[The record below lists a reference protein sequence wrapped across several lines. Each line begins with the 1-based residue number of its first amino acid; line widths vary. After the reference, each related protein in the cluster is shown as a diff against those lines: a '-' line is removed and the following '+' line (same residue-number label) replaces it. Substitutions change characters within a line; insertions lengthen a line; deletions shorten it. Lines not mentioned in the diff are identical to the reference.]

1 MEETA
6 ADDWN
11 AWLEETEALEM
22 TSYRSRRDSRAPL
35 LERHGSDFAEQAS
48 DSIFDG
54 PISQSIPTG
63 QTGFAHRAS
72 FSHNRAQSDAEN
84 DLLSLQ
90 HFRSEYEDDELLDA
104 AGLDDEAVDDLE
116 SIAETESIASS
127 RRSSVSDFRAPLR
140 RQSQDSAVSG
150 GGRREGRMSQKVYL
164 QEEDLFIVVAGFRD
178 DRTRLVLYY
187 VLCIATLGLG
197 YLLLRW
203 LPRWQIR
210 LTGRQCALATCD
222 WVVIENQ
229 WHEVSVHA
237 VREMAVNTYLST
249 LFDTG
254 SELEMPEERD
264 PFVERAR
271 SIDYRYIR
279 FVWHAVTQRFTIY
292 NNYKDRAWRGSA
304 RECRGG
310 LEDEVKDRRLAL
322 FGPNVVDI
330 EEKSIPQLLI
340 DEALH
345 PFYIF
350 QIASILLWSFDEYY
364 YYAACIFVI
373 SLVTVGSTVIETRDT
388 MRRLREM
395 ARYTCEVRALRNGY
409 WQICGSE
416 DLVPGDVIEVSDP
429 SIDSLPCDALLLSG
443 DCIVNESMLTGESV
457 PVPKTPASDKGLHR
471 LANSPVAISPEL
483 AKHYLF
489 AGTKLIQVKRP
500 AANAAEE
507 EGIALAMVART
518 GFNTTKGALVRSMLF
533 PKPTGF
539 KFYRDSFRFIGVM
552 ALVAMCGFVVSAV
565 NFVRLGLH
573 WSVILVR
580 ALDLITIVVPPA
592 LPATLTIGTNFA
604 ISRLRKKQIFC
615 IAPTRVNVAG
625 KLDIMCFDKTGTLT
639 EDGLDVLGVRGT
651 DSAGRFTDL
660 LDNITQ
666 LNNPGASPELSIVR
680 VMATCHSLRLID
692 GELLG
697 DPLDDKMFRFSGWSY
712 EEGGKS
718 TTAATPIRAMEH
730 QSSAKA
736 MSRESS
742 RGISPPVVRSDRDP
756 RLEIGLMKQF
766 EFVSNLRRMSVITK
780 RFQSNSMEVFLKGAP
795 EIMRDVCKPASF
807 PANYEE
813 ILASYTHD
821 GYRVIACAGKSMPG
835 LSWIKAQK
843 MKRTEAERDL
853 DFLGFIVFENKLKPS
868 TAVALRQLNDA
879 HIRTVMCTG
888 DNILTA
894 ISVARESNL
903 IGETSFVFVPRFE
916 NAGGAA
922 NPLQTLVWENMEGPQ
937 IMLDAR
943 TMLPKINEAGIDLNS
958 PFDKHGLSEYCF
970 AVTGEVFRWMVD
982 FAPPQTLERMLVR
995 GAVFARMSPDEK
1007 QELVEKLQ
1015 TLDYCVGFC
1024 GDGANDCGALKAAD
1038 VGISLSEAEASVAA
1052 PFTSRVFEISCV
1064 LDVIRDGRAAL
1075 VTSFSC
1081 FRYMALYSAI
1091 QFTTVSILYRTA
1103 SNLGDFQFL
1112 LIDLVIILPIAIFM
1126 GRAEPFPRLA
1136 IKRPTANLV
1145 SKKVLSSL
1153 MGHVLVIV
1161 ALQVLAYVVVL
1172 RQPWYVPPAG
1182 HTDEPNI
1189 ESSDN
1194 TVLFLFSLFQY
1205 SLVAIILSVG
1215 PPYRQPMWRNYL
1227 FMVTIAVVL
1236 LFSVYTTLTP
1246 ADWLAD
1252 FLQLTE
1258 MPFDA
1263 RVALLGLAVVDIGLS
1278 YAAESVFVTL
1288 TRKLVAARRRLAS
1301 GGAKKRKAWKVV
1313 SAEMQIL

>member
-1 MEETA
+1 
-6 ADDWN
+6 
-11 AWLEETEALEM
+11 M

-48 DSIFDG
+48 ESIFDG
-54 PISQSIPTG
+54 PISQSIPTS

-72 FSHNRAQSDAEN
+72 FSQARTSSDADA

-90 HFRSEYEDDELLDA
+90 YFRSEYEDVETDFTGA
-104 AGLDDEAVDDLE
+104 DDEAIDDLE
-116 SIAETESIASS
+116 SIADTASIASS

-150 GGRREGRMSQKVYL
+150 TRREGRMSQKVYL

-178 DRTRLVLYY
+178 SGPRLLLYY
-187 VLCIATLGLG
+187 ALCLLTFGLA

-210 LTGRQCALATCD
+210 LTGVQCPLSSCD
-222 WVVIENQ
+222 WVVVENQ
-229 WHEVSVHA
+229 WHEVSRHQVKTA
-237 VREMAVNTYLST
+237 PFNAYLST

-254 SELEMPEERD
+254 TEVEMPEERD
-264 PFVERAR
+264 PYIELAR
-271 SIDYRYIR
+271 FIDYRYIR

-304 RECRGG
+304 KECRGG

-330 EEKSIPQLLI
+330 EEKSVVQLLV

-364 YYAACIFVI
+364 YYAGCIFII
-373 SLVTVGSTVIETRDT
+373 SLVTVASTIIETRDT

-416 DLVPGDVIEVSDP
+416 DLVPGDVFEVSDP

-457 PVPKTPASDKGLHR
+457 PVPKVPSSDKGLHR
-471 LANSPVAISPEL
+471 LANSPVAISAEL

-500 AANAAEE
+500 SANAAEE
-507 EGIALAMVART
+507 EGIALAMVTRT

-552 ALVAMCGFVVSAV
+552 AAVAMCGFVVSAV

-604 ISRLRKKQIFC
+604 ISRLRKRQIFC

-639 EDGLDVLGVRGT
+639 EDGLDVLGVRGVGGT
-651 DSAGRFTDL
+651 KAFTDL
-660 LDNITQ
+660 VDEIAQLDTSTT
-666 LNNPGASPELSIVR
+666 SPNLSIVR

-692 GELLG
+692 GDLLG
-697 DPLDDKMFRFSGWSY
+697 DPLDDKMFRFSGWTY

-718 TTAATPIRAMEH
+718 TSEATPIRALQH
-730 QSSAKA
+730 QTSAKA

-742 RGISPPVVRSDRDP
+742 RGISPAVVRSNRDP
-756 RLEIGLMKQF
+756 RMEIGLMKQF

-780 RFQSNSMEVFLKGAP
+780 RFQSNSMEVYLKGAP
-795 EIMRDVCKPASF
+795 EIMRDVCKPDSF
-807 PANYEE
+807 PTNYEE
-813 ILASYTHD
+813 VLASYTHD
-821 GYRVIACAGKSMPG
+821 GYRVIACAGKSLAG

-843 MKRTEAERDL
+843 MKRSEAERDL

-868 TAVALRQLNDA
+868 TAAALRQLNQA

-916 NAGGAA
+916 NAGGSS

-937 IMLDAR
+937 IMLDSR
-943 TMLPKINEAGIDLNS
+943 TMLPRVSESHLDLVL
-958 PFDKHGLSEYCF
+958 PFDKHGLSDYCF
-970 AVTGEVFRWMVD
+970 AITGEVFRWMVD
-982 FAPPQTLERMLVR
+982 FAPPQTLSRMLVR
-995 GAVFARMSPDEK
+995 GAIFARMSPDEK

-1126 GRAEPFPRLA
+1126 GRAEPYQQLA

-1153 MGHVLVIV
+1153 LGHVVVIV
-1161 ALQVLAYVVVL
+1161 ALQAVAYIIVQQ
-1172 RQPWYVPPAG
+1172 QPWYIPPAG
-1182 HTDEPNI
+1182 NTDEPNI

-1205 SLVAIILSVG
+1205 TLVAIILSVG

-1227 FMVTIAVVL
+1227 FMITIAVVL
-1236 LFSVYTTLTP
+1236 VFAIYTTLTP
-1246 ADWLAD
+1246 AAGLAD
-1252 FLQLTE
+1252 LLQLTTL
-1258 MPFDA
+1258 PYSA
-1263 RVALLGLAVVDIGLS
+1263 RVALLGLAGADLILS
-1278 YAAESVFVTL
+1278 YAAESACVKL
-1288 TRKLVAARRRLAS
+1288 TRRLVAAHRKLAKS
-1301 GGAKKRKAWKVV
+1301 GPKTRKAWKVV
-1313 SAEMQIL
+1313 TSEMQIL